1 MKTYKVK
8 TSWIGY
14 SEYTVKADSKEEAK
28 ELCMCGNSDTE
39 RHTLSGLDYGG
50 DEEQVTETKII
61 EESDNGFKK
70 SL

>member
-8 TSWIGY
+8 TSWTGY
-14 SEYTVKADSKEEAK
+14 SEYTVKAESKEEAE
-28 ELCMCGNSDTE
+28 ELCMCGSFDTE

-61 EESDNGFKK
+61 KESDNER
-70 SL
+70 

>member
-14 SEYTVKADSKEEAK
+14 SEYTVKADSKEEAE
-28 ELCMCGNSDTE
+28 ELCMCGSSDTE

-61 EESDNGFKK
+61 EESNNER
-70 SL
+70 

>member
-14 SEYTVKADSKEEAK
+14 SEYTVKAGSKEEAE
-28 ELCMCGNSDTE
+28 ELCMCGSYDTE
-39 RHTLSGLDYGG
+39 QHTLSGLDYGG

-61 EESDNGFKK
+61 EESDNEG
-70 SL
+70 